1 MYPPTLLLLFYV
13 VHLHFVLFLT
23 YFFFFQISD
32 VLLEVDNLRQGDA
45 SGYLHHI
52 SPLKNKG
59 KFFDFQLQLKNKTI
73 RAVCFSAKKK
83 KHHFESF
90 SKSKTPVK
98 MKKFR
103 LETKGNSEDLLM
115 DETVSI
121 EEFPEIDFASREI
134 PANLTISM
142 LKSNI
147 CVGQLLT
154 IKAKLVSLTP
164 VKEIKSHLKLVEGL
178 LIDPTD
184 CIKVTIW
191 QEHIDDVQQGN
202 TYIFK
207 NLRLKKNSLTGEIYV
222 NTAKADQTTITI
234 ANQFNNH
241 SSVVSFVL
249 LLKSGRVE
257 TLPRGPPTDHV
268 YSSTL

>member
-1 MYPPTLLLLFYV
+1 
-13 VHLHFVLFLT
+13 
-23 YFFFFQISD
+23 
-32 VLLEVDNLRQGDA
+32 
-45 SGYLHHI
+45 
-52 SPLKNKG
+52 
-59 KFFDFQLQLKNKTI
+59 
-73 RAVCFSAKKK
+73 
-83 KHHFESF
+83 
-90 SKSKTPVK
+90 